1 MEESP
6 HILVDVT
13 IILAAALPL
22 LFLAKRLRLPAVV
35 AYLITGMIIGPH
47 ALELVRDPK
56 QIETIA
62 QLGVALILFFVG
74 LEVPVGKLRALGG
87 SSVLSGTIQM
97 SLTALIVVGADL
109 AWGMELRTSI
119 FYGLLVAL
127 SSTAVVLPILA
138 ARDELRAPFARRF
151 LGVSLFQDFALIP
164 LLLFVPALAPAGG
177 DTPELQSVLLRV
189 AVAVVGVGA
198 LIAIARYIAP
208 PLFSE
213 IARLG
218 SREAFTGAAIVVV
231 IGTIAA
237 AESLGVSAA
246 IGAFAAG
253 VVIGDTDYIHEVA
266 GILRPFRDFLSA
278 LFFAS
283 IGMLFD
289 PTFAMRNSRLVI
301 VVVLL
306 VIVIKVVA
314 AFPAI
319 RISSVSRTAM
329 RTAFALAPVG
339 EFSFLLAQE
348 GKRAGIVDPGTEQL
362 FVSVAVITLAATP
375 LLVFAGRWLGDR
387 FHAAASSTGETEARR
402 ENHIIIVGY
411 GLNGQNV
418 ARILSGTA
426 IPFVILEED
435 AERLEAARTLEY
447 PVLFADAADSEAL
460 RAAGIDR
467 ALGVVIAISD
477 AAGTRRIVR
486 VCRRLSPDV
495 RIIVRTRYVK
505 EVETLKALGADEI
518 IPEEFETSIEII
530 MRVLHL
536 FCIPGNVIA
545 AQLRI
550 LRDEGYRMLRDAG
563 GGAAA
568 GRRLSAIV
576 AAGTSEIFLVMP
588 DSTADGKTLTELAL
602 DRHQIAVPALLRDGR
617 PITPPP
623 LDEPLQAGDSLL
635 LVGAHDDL
643 LRAVARLEKPLS
655 S

>member
-1 MEESP
+1 MEASP
-6 HILVDVT
+6 DILIDVT
-13 IILAAALPL
+13 IILAAALPV
-22 LFLAKRLRLPAVV
+22 LFVARRFRLPAVV

-47 ALELVRDPK
+47 ALELVRDSA

-87 SSVLSGTIQM
+87 SSVLSGTTQM
-97 SLTALIVVGADL
+97 TLTAAIVVGAAL
-109 AWGMELRTSI
+109 AWGMELRISI
-119 FYGLLVAL
+119 FYGLLIAL

-138 ARDELRAPFARRF
+138 ARDELGAPFARRF

-164 LLLFVPALAPAGG
+164 LLLLVPALAPAGG
-177 DTPELQSVLLRV
+177 ETPELETVLLRV

-208 PLFSE
+208 PLFSQ

-231 IGTIAA
+231 VGTIAA

-253 VVIGDTDYIHEVA
+253 VVIGDTDYIHEIA

-283 IGMLFD
+283 IGMLFE
-289 PTFAMRNSRLVI
+289 PAFALWNAGLLAVT
-301 VVVLL
+301 VLL
-306 VIVIKVVA
+306 VIAIKVAA

-319 RISSVSRTAM
+319 RISSVSRTAV

-348 GKRAGIVDPGTEQL
+348 GKRFGIVDPRTEQL
-362 FVSVAVITLAATP
+362 FVAVAVVTLAVTP
-375 LLVFAGRWLGDR
+375 LLVSAGRWIGDR
-387 FHAAASSTGETEARR
+387 LHSTTATGEAEPRR
-402 ENHIIIVGY
+402 DHHIIIVGY

-418 ARILSGTA
+418 ARILSETA

-435 AERLEAARTLEY
+435 ADRLEAARALKY
-447 PVLFADAADSEAL
+447 PVLFADGADPEAL
-460 RAAGIDR
+460 RAAGIGR

-477 AAGTRRIVR
+477 AGGTRHIVKA
-486 VCRRLSPDV
+486 CRRLSPDV

-505 EVETLKALGADEI
+505 EVETLKKLGADEI

-536 FCIPGNVIA
+536 FCIPGNVVA

-563 GGAAA
+563 GSAAA

-588 DSTADGKTLTELAL
+588 DSTADGKTLADLAL

>member
-1 MEESP
+1 
-6 HILVDVT
+6 
-13 IILAAALPL
+13 
-22 LFLAKRLRLPAVV
+22 
-35 AYLITGMIIGPH
+35 
-47 ALELVRDPK
+47 
-56 QIETIA
+56 
-62 QLGVALILFFVG
+62 
-74 LEVPVGKLRALGG
+74 
-87 SSVLSGTIQM
+87 
-97 SLTALIVVGADL
+97 
-109 AWGMELRTSI
+109 
-119 FYGLLVAL
+119 
-127 SSTAVVLPILA
+127 VVLPILA
-138 ARDELRAPFARRF
+138 ARDELGSPFARRF

-164 LLLFVPALAPAGG
+164 LLLLVPALAPAGDG
-177 DTPELQSVLLRV
+177 TPAVRDVLLRV
-189 AVAVVGVGA
+189 AVAVVGVVA
-198 LIAIARYIAP
+198 LIAVARYVAP
-208 PLFSE
+208 PLFSG

-231 IGTIAA
+231 VGTIAA
-237 AESLGVSAA
+237 ADALGISAA

-253 VVIGDTDYIHEVA
+253 VVIGDTDYIHEIA

-283 IGMLFD
+283 IGMLFE
-289 PTFAMRNSRLVI
+289 PEFALRNWG
-301 VVVLL
+301 VVLIAVVA
-306 VIVIKVVA
+306 VIGIKVA
-314 AFPAI
+314 AAYPAM
-319 RISSVSRTAM
+319 RISSVSRTAI

-348 GKRAGIVDPGTEQL
+348 GKQVGIVEPAAEQL
-362 FVSVAVITLAATP
+362 FVSVAVVTLAVTP
-375 LLVFAGRWLGDR
+375 LLVVAGRWFGNRL
-387 FHAAASSTGETEARR
+387 HSAVSTSDTDARLER
-402 ENHIIIVGY
+402 HIIIVGY

-418 ARILSGTA
+418 ARILAGTA

-435 AERLEAARTLEY
+435 PERIEAARERRH
-447 PVLFADAADSEAL
+447 PVIFADAADPGAL
-460 RAAGIDR
+460 RAAGIER

-477 AAGTRRIVR
+477 AGGTRHIVR
-486 VCRRLSPDV
+486 VCRALAPDV

-505 EVETLKALGADEI
+505 EVETLKDLGADEI

-536 FCIPGNVIA
+536 FCLPGNIIA

-563 GGAAA
+563 GTAAA

-588 DSTADGKTLTELAL
+588 DSAADGRTLTDLAL
-602 DRHQIAVPALLRDGR
+602 DRHQIAVPALLRDGK

-643 LRAVARLEKPLS
+643 LRAVARLEKPLTS
-655 S
+655 